1 MLMPQTAPAGATKQE
16 TWLPPGYFPPSNFVT
31 DAFEKDEY
39 IIFDKKLIKF
49 SNFNLGG
56 KRHFKR
62 ITSFDT
68 HSTANLPIF
77 F

>member
-1 MLMPQTAPAGATKQE
+1 MLMPQTAQAGTTKQD
-16 TWLPPGYFPPSNFVT
+16 TWLPPGNFPPSNFVT

-39 IIFDKKLIKF
+39 IIFDKNS
-49 SNFNLGG
+49 SNFQTFLQLGG

-68 HSTANLPIF
+68 HSTANLPI
-77 F
+77 